1 MRHFSVRFFRN
12 LSFSLIFSGLLATV
26 PAMAVMPSAEVLPNT
41 TRGFLSIP
49 DFYRLQDDFD
59 KTQIGQLLLDPV
71 MEPFSKDLKRQLKE
85 KWSDAHE
92 SLGITWTDIENV
104 PGGEVAVARIQPS
117 KDAAAMAMVVDIT
130 GKRTEADELLQKV
143 AARMAD
149 RNATVET
156 VKRQNIEMT
165 VYTATTKEEKGNQA
179 VFFIDP
185 NHQQLVAS
193 DDLAVAEGILSR
205 FVGGSTD
212 SLASVKAFQATM
224 QQVDDQQ
231 GVQISHLRWF
241 VEPFGFIEATRAADP
256 NYEPKKGVDLVHV
269 LQTQGFDAIKGMG
282 GLISFATGD
291 QDILH
296 RTMVFAPAVNRAP
309 GEANTDKYDLAMRM
323 LNFPNSDVASH
334 QPPKWIPRNLA
345 AYINLNMDLLN
356 AFEYSKTL
364 VNAVADDEIFDD
376 VIDSLKNDPAGPQVD
391 VRKDV
396 VANLGQNVMVLSDY
410 RLPIEADSERILVAV
425 ELTDVEPVRRAVDQ
439 TMRNDPNAQQRM
451 VGDTVVWEIVEE
463 EIEEPELDIEL
474 GFDDF
479 EVEEEEEAV
488 QSLPTSAVT
497 VAHGRL
503 ILSSH
508 FDFIKRVLT
517 ESDYRES
524 LAGSMDY
531 QTVNAELLALGASS
545 SSIQTFSRTDEE
557 FRGTYELLKQGKMP
571 ESKTLVGRIL
581 NAMLDEDTD
590 DEELREQQLDATK
603 LPEYQMVRRYL
614 GPAGMYVVS
623 HDDGWSITG
632 CFLSKETLQVVLKGD
647 GGSAGNK

>member
-1 MRHFSVRFFRN
+1 MRHPLVRILS
-12 LSFSLIFSGLLATV
+12 LSFIFVFSGLLLAT
-26 PAMAVMPSAEVLPNT
+26 PAMAVMPSAEVLPDT

-85 KWSDAHE
+85 KWSNAHE

-104 PGGEVAVARIQPS
+104 PGGEVAAARVQPTE
-117 KDAAAMAMVVDIT
+117 DTAAMAMIVDIT
-130 GKRTEADELLQKV
+130 GKQTEADELLQKV
-143 AARMAD
+143 ASRMAA
-149 RNATVET
+149 RNATAET
-156 VKRQNIEMT
+156 VKKQNIEMT
-165 VYTATTKEEKGNQA
+165 VYTGTTKADKGNQA
-179 VFFIDP
+179 VFFIEP
-185 NHQQLVAS
+185 NHHQLVAT
-193 DDLAVAEGILSR
+193 DNLEIAEGILLRFAGSR
-205 FVGGSTD
+205 TD
-212 SLASVKAFQATM
+212 SLASVKAFQTTM

-231 GVQISHLRWF
+231 GGQISHLRWF
-241 VEPFGFIEATRAADP
+241 VEPFGFIEATRAANP
-256 NYEPKKGVDLVHV
+256 NYEPKKGVDLFRV
-269 LQTQGFDAIKGMG
+269 LQTQGFDAVKGMG
-282 GLISFATGD
+282 GVISFATGD

-296 RTMVFAPAVNRAP
+296 RTMVFAPALERAP
-309 GEANTDKYDLAMRM
+309 GDPNTDKYNLAMRM
-323 LNFPNSDVASH
+323 LNFPNSDSASH

-345 AYINLNMDLLN
+345 AYLNLNIDLVN

-364 VNAVADDEIFDD
+364 VNALADDEIFDD

-425 ELTDVEPVRRAVDQ
+425 ELLDVEPVRRAVDQ

-463 EIEEPELDIEL
+463 EIEEPELEIEL

-508 FDFIKRVLT
+508 FDFIQRVLT
-517 ESDYRES
+517 ESEYRQS
-524 LAGSMDY
+524 LAGSIDY
-531 QTVNAELLALGASS
+531 QTVNAELSALGASS
-545 SSIQTFSRTDEE
+545 SSVQTFSRTDEE

-571 ESKTLVGRIL
+571 ESKTLMGRIL

-614 GPAGMYVVS
+614 GPAGMFVVS
-623 HDDGWSITG
+623 RDDGWSITG
-632 CFLSKETLQVVLKGD
+632 CFLSKETLQVVLKD
-647 GGSAGNK
+647 AGGSAGK